1 MEEKREKIINELS
14 KEKYISAYK
23 KQAKL
28 AKKILL
34 SVFLCMGFI
43 FVIIGIL
50 LGLLIEKDF
59 FAFAI
64 LGLFLIILGLILF
77 FIIPENVNYE
87 KQVKR
92 MDKYGYVNIYHMN
105 ARIQELSYIIEELE
119 KKNKIL
125 EDRIIKLEEKN

>member
-1 MEEKREKIINELS
+1 MEEDREKSINELA
-14 KEKYISAYK
+14 KEKYINNYK

-34 SVFLCMGFI
+34 LVFSGFGFI
-43 FVIIGIL
+43 FIIIGIL

-59 FAFAI
+59 FVFAI
-64 LGLFLIILGLILF
+64 LGLFFIILGVVFF

-92 MDKYGYVNIYHMN
+92 MDKYGYINMYHLN
-105 ARIQELSYIIEELE
+105 AKIQELSYIIEELE